1 MHMVKID
8 EYIVLGCWHILPALL
23 ELSVLR
29 ISFGGG
35 SFRRLLGG
43 ADFGERILEVEER
56 ISKDYQ
62 SQRISRS
69 GKVFHLPGPVVI

>member
-1 MHMVKID
+1 MHCIKLLAHIAGF
-8 EYIVLGCWHILPALL
+8 LGAHGFANI
-23 ELSVLR
+23 
-29 ISFGGG
+29 
-35 SFRRLLGG
+35 FRRRVIPAFGA